1 MENRLCSMGTGPTII
16 SFENESNHNHPPP
29 WGTMEINFSK
39 MLWKSSSD
47 TTKQAFF
54 IKKNSFSVQ
63 FIEKKEFP
71 TVRIILSWC
80 TNHEYF
86 SENKWTCG
94 LKFNVN
100 LSSGRTVSGKQ
111 KFQSYSTA

>member
-1 MENRLCSMGTGPTII
+1 MNLITTILL
-16 SFENESNHNHPPP
+16 P
-29 WGTMEINFSK
+29 GAR
-39 MLWKSSSD
+39 WKLIFQKCYGRAVV
-47 TTKQAFF
+47 TTQNKPS
-54 IKKNSFSVQ
+54 KNSFSVQ

-100 LSSGRTVSGKQ
+100 LSGGRTVSGKQ